1 MASGTQKVLTQ
12 VLKLVDAH
20 DLVRRGRAGQLLA
33 GGRGGVRRSAAT
45 MAVCKLAA
53 LGEERSMHRVFCGF
67 WQPDEVCK
75 VMVAPPPCSQ
85 PQYGSVAYPKHHTQ
99 QDISDIYLFAAVSP
113 LRCV

>member
-20 DLVRRGRAGQLLA
+20 DLVRRGGGPGAGA
-33 GGRGGVRRSAAT
+33 GGRGQGAGMWRSAT
-45 MAVCKLAA
+45 TVCTRAWGGESSLHRLLAA
-53 LGEERSMHRVFCGF
+53 RRGAVSAMRGA
-67 WQPDEVCK
+67 
-75 VMVAPPPCSQ
+75 APLPCPQ

-113 LRCV
+113 LRCA